1 MLPGGE
7 ALPETEEDV
16 SESDIDGQGRHYDL
30 PSQVPSPTAIRQC
43 PPEADFEVDAHRR

>member
-16 SESDIDGQGRHYDL
+16 SESDIDAQGRYI
-30 PSQVPSPTAIRQC
+30 PETEPTSRSNVG
-43 PPEADFEVDAHRR
+43 D

>member
-16 SESDIDGQGRHYDL
+16 SESDIDGHGRSTAVCVRFGRTTVVPIAL
-30 PSQVPSPTAIRQC
+30 P
-43 PPEADFEVDAHRR
+43 